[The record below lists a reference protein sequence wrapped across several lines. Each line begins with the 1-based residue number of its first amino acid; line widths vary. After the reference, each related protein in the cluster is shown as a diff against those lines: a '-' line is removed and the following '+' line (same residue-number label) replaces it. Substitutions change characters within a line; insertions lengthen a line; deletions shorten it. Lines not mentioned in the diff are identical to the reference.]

1 MKTDKRVVRRREI
14 QSEAAYFYS
23 KIINECST
31 VSDEEFYLFLIA
43 LSAKITNDLNRFIT
57 EDFDKERFCENS

>member
-14 QSEAAYFYS
+14 QSEAAYCYS

-31 VSDEEFYLFLIA
+31 VSDEEFYLFLIT
-43 LSAKITNDLNRFIT
+43 LNAKITNDLNRFIT